1 MRLIFLGS
9 PGAGKGTQAAVLKE
23 RHGVAHISTGDI
35 LRDNVK
41 GGTPLG
47 KTAKEYMDSG
57 RLVPDDVIIGM
68 MEERLVQPDCRKGF
82 ILDGFPRTVPQAE
95 ALDALLGRLGMALDG
110 VVLFDVT
117 ADVVV
122 KRLTGRRVCDKCGA
136 IFHVLFRKPRVQGI
150 CDLCGGNIVQRD
162 DDREEVVLKRLDV
175 YDEQTAPLIGYY
187 ERKKNL
193 VRVDAGQDGAKV
205 VADIERAFGRHN
217 DIDQKR

>member
-68 MEERLVQPDCRKGF
+68 MEKRLVQPDCRKGF